1 MSQVPATALFDVDNY
16 IAINEARWAI
26 ADKVLKALRSSGMT
40 LETAYDF
47 GAGPGW
53 FAKRLNHSD
62 LNVMALEGRQEVA
75 EVGRRRAPGCDF
87 SVFDFD
93 NCATSDALAPRDF
106 ALSFGILY
114 HLENPLRALRMMGAM
129 AGKAMLLETMIVPDG
144 DFIGRVAREN
154 PNATQGIQPLA
165 MILSRAALERGMW
178 AAGFSNVYECKLPVE
193 HDDFR
198 DLETRHPRRGI
209 WLLTHDAV
217 SVPGFE
223 PLQIEE
229 PRREDYWR
237 K

>member
-1 MSQVPATALFDVDNY
+1 MTQAPTTALFDADNY
-16 IAINEARWAI
+16 IAINEARWTI
-26 ADKVLKALRSSGMT
+26 ADKVLKALRGSGMT

-53 FAKRLNHSD
+53 FARRLHHSKLD
-62 LNVMALEGRQEVA
+62 VVALEGRHDVA
-75 EVGRRRAPGCDF
+75 EEGRKRAPDCKFD
-87 SVFDFD
+87 VLDFD

-129 AGKAMLLETMIVPDG
+129 TGKAMLLETMIVPDS
-144 DFIGRVAREN
+144 DFVGRIAREN

-165 MILSRAALERGMW
+165 TILSRTALERGMW
-178 AAGFSNVYECKLPVE
+178 AAGFGHVYECKLPVD

-209 WLLTHDAV
+209 WLLTRDDV
-217 SVPGFE
+217 SVEGFE

-229 PRREDYWR
+229 PRRANYWR

>member
-1 MSQVPATALFDVDNY
+1 MSQAPATALFDVDNY
-16 IAINEARWAI
+16 IAINEARWKI
-26 ADKVLKALRSSGMT
+26 ADKVLKALRRSGIT

-53 FAKRLNHSD
+53 FAKRLMHSD
-62 LNVMALEGRQEVA
+62 LDVVALEGRQEVA
-75 EVGRRRAPGCDF
+75 EAGRERAPGCEF
-87 SVFDFD
+87 SVLDFD
-93 NCATSDALAPRDF
+93 NCATSDALPRRDF

-114 HLENPLRALRMMGAM
+114 HLENPLRALRIMGAM
-129 AGKAMLLETMIVPDG
+129 TGKAMLLETMVLPDA

-165 MILSRAALERGMW
+165 MILSREALARGMW
-178 AAGFSNVYECKLPVE
+178 AAGFSNVYACTLPVE

-198 DLETRHPRRGI
+198 DLDTRHPRRGI
-209 WLLTHDAV
+209 WLLSREAV